1 MLFFF
6 APNSRMQLRLPL
18 GVVTVLA
25 LLAGAT
31 LCAQSTDPTPYTFST
46 LAGSAG
52 NPGFVP
58 DRGSYARFKE
68 PSGMAVDGAGNVY
81 VADRANHAIRKITGS
96 GEATILAGTGMHGTA
111 DGNGATAQFHYP
123 RGIAV
128 DGTGNLYVADTENH
142 TIRKITFNSS
152 GWPEVGTLA
161 GTAESPGSTDG
172 TGGDARFESPAGVA
186 VDGAG
191 NLYVADTGNHTIR
204 KITSGG
210 AVTTLAGTAGA
221 QGSADGAGSEALF
234 YGPSA
239 VAVDNA
245 GTLYVADTGN
255 CTIRKIVF
263 TGDGTPVVST
273 LAGTAGSTGSTDGT
287 GGAAQ
292 FLYPQAVA
300 VDGAGNVYVADSV
313 NHTIRKITS
322 GGVVSTLAGLAGSV
336 GSADGTGDTARF
348 KNPIGVAGDSA
359 NNLYV
364 GDTGNHTIRRGAL
377 APPAFTSA
385 PTASAAVDQSFNYTV
400 TFSGALPGSYSATSL
415 PDGLGFATPGV
426 ISGTPKA
433 AGTFPI
439 TLSATN
445 GAGTTAAT
453 LTLTVATAST
463 YAPPYTFTTLA
474 GTAGAYGAEDGTGS
488 TARFLPPMGVAVD
501 RAGSVYV
508 ADTGNHTIRKITSG
522 GVVTTLAG
530 MAGNSGSTDGTGSD
544 ARLNYPNGV
553 AVDNAGNVY
562 VADTFNSTIRK
573 IASSGA
579 VTTLAGLAGSVGTAD
594 GTGDTAR
601 FNNPTGVA
609 VDGAGNIYVADMG
622 NFTIRKITSGGEVT
636 TLAGTPG
643 SQGSADGTGNIA
655 RFFAPNGVAVDNA
668 GNVYVADLGNSTVR
682 KITSNGEVT
691 TLAGTAGVTGS
702 TDGTGSSARFNQPNG
717 VAVDSAGN
725 VYVADTGNSITRKI
739 TGAGVVTTLAGN
751 ASLIGWSDGTGS
763 IAHFN
768 LPSGVAVDSAGNVYV
783 ADTSNFTIRWGALAP
798 PALTSATTASATVGQ
813 SCAIVVTFSGAL
825 PGNYGATG
833 LPAGLSLDPATGVV
847 SGTPSI
853 AGTFPITLGATN
865 GAGTGTA
872 TLTLTVSATGFALWQ
887 SDHFT
892 ASELVD
898 PAVSGPNADPDGDGL
913 PNLLEYALGLE
924 PWGPGTTGLPTISLN
939 AMNLVLTYTRP
950 VSVTDVTYAV
960 EVSTDLTTWTTV
972 GVTHEFVSSSAGIET
987 WRGLYPRGSLPR
999 AFLRLTVTR

>member
-1 MLFFF
+1 
-6 APNSRMQLRLPL
+6 
-18 GVVTVLA
+18 
-25 LLAGAT
+25 
-31 LCAQSTDPTPYTFST
+31 
-46 LAGSAG
+46 
-52 NPGFVP
+52 
-58 DRGSYARFKE
+58 
-68 PSGMAVDGAGNVY
+68 
-81 VADRANHAIRKITGS
+81 
-96 GEATILAGTGMHGTA
+96 
-111 DGNGATAQFHYP
+111 
-123 RGIAV
+123 
-128 DGTGNLYVADTENH
+128 
-142 TIRKITFNSS
+142 
-152 GWPEVGTLA
+152 
-161 GTAESPGSTDG
+161 
-172 TGGDARFESPAGVA
+172 
-186 VDGAG
+186 
-191 NLYVADTGNHTIR
+191 
-204 KITSGG
+204 
-210 AVTTLAGTAGA
+210 
-221 QGSADGAGSEALF
+221 
-234 YGPSA
+234 
-239 VAVDNA
+239 
-245 GTLYVADTGN
+245 
-255 CTIRKIVF
+255 
-263 TGDGTPVVST
+263 
-273 LAGTAGSTGSTDGT
+273 
-287 GGAAQ
+287 
-292 FLYPQAVA
+292 
-300 VDGAGNVYVADSV
+300 
-313 NHTIRKITS
+313 
-322 GGVVSTLAGLAGSV
+322 
-336 GSADGTGDTARF
+336 
-348 KNPIGVAGDSA
+348 
-359 NNLYV
+359 
-364 GDTGNHTIRRGAL
+364 
-377 APPAFTSA
+377 
-385 PTASAAVDQSFNYTV
+385 
-400 TFSGALPGSYSATSL
+400 
-415 PDGLGFATPGV
+415 
-426 ISGTPKA
+426 
-433 AGTFPI
+433 
-439 TLSATN
+439 
-445 GAGTTAAT
+445 
-453 LTLTVATAST
+453 
-463 YAPPYTFTTLA
+463 
-474 GTAGAYGAEDGTGS
+474 
-488 TARFLPPMGVAVD
+488 
-501 RAGSVYV
+501 
-508 ADTGNHTIRKITSG
+508 
-522 GVVTTLAG
+522 

-655 RFFAPNGVAVDNA
+655 RLFAPNGVAVDNA